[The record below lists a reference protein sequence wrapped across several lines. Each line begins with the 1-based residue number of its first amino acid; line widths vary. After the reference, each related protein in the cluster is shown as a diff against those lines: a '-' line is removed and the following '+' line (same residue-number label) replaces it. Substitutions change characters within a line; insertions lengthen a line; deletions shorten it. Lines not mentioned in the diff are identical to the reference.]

1 MKNEIEIIK
10 NLLLPYFEEEFGDL
24 IKKSDWNLIASGFIL
39 FEKDPKPLYTAIH
52 KLQILDSE
60 IVTAKLPE
68 LYDSFIDEIAE
79 EYVMGEMNP
88 VAIKL
93 LEQNS
98 SLFIKRVSFLK
109 SLKSVITKEGR
120 LKIRKELPNLADRL
134 NYSFS
139 EKSIEVAIK
148 KKAREDLKNKFKDW
162 DNELKEES
170 NKKGKVISLSW
181 FKYMAAA
188 SIIITAGL
196 FYFKSSSINDNTLN
210 LLADVETS
218 KQTVLIVS
226 DNGLG
231 YVPNKE
237 KEQINV
243 VFMNY
248 NKRIIS
254 INKIITE
261 NVVDDV
267 STFKIKLDSLKSLKD
282 TYVFNK
288 NVLTLN
294 SINKNQSIGIV
305 RLNGAAFYLNIGN
318 YFYRIIKHKSP
329 TKLVVEKDELIIN
342 QLEKIIFQN
351 E

>member
-10 NLLLPYFEEEFGDL
+10 NLLLPLLGEE
-24 IKKSDWNLIASGFIL
+24 KSVLTKNSSWNLISSGFIL
-39 FEKDPKPLYTAIH
+39 FENDPKPLYTEIY
-52 KLQILDSE
+52 KLE
-60 IVTAKLPE
+60 ISDPENVISKLPE

-79 EYVMGEMNP
+79 EYVLGKVNP
-88 VAIKL
+88 AATKL
-93 LEQNS
+93 IEQDS
-98 SLFIKRVSFLK
+98 SLFIDRVAFLNTLK
-109 SLKSVITKEGR
+109 SGITKQER
-120 LKIRKELPNLADRL
+120 LKIRKELPNLANRMEF
-134 NYSFS
+134 SFS
-139 EKSIEVAIK
+139 EANIKTVFK
-148 KKAREDLKNKFKDW
+148 KKAREDLKNKFTNW
-162 DNELKEES
+162 DNELKEKP

-181 FKYMAAA
+181 FKYMVAA

-196 FYFKSSSINDNTLN
+196 FYFKSSNLNDNALN
-210 LLADVETS
+210 LLADIETS
-218 KQTVLIVS
+218 RQTILIVS

-231 YVPNKE
+231 YVTNKE
-237 KEQINV
+237 NKQIDV
-243 VFMNY
+243 VFRNY
-248 NKRIIS
+248 NKRIVS

-267 STFKIKLDSLKSLKD
+267 STFKIKLDSLNSLKD

-305 RLNGAAFYLNIGN
+305 RLNEDAFYLNISDF
-318 YFYRIIKHKSP
+318 FYKIIEYKIP
-329 TKLVVEKDELIIN
+329 TKLITENDETIIN